1 MKYTPPLG
9 SLEADAPYVD
19 GNPTA
24 GIRGSVVPAAPFN
37 QLQKE
42 LVHIITQAGLEPS
55 ADDLTQVLA
64 ALKKLFAA
72 PSAIIP
78 PDGVTIIEK
87 EIGSGKKVLAAAS
100 AGTLDTLEA
109 WRKSMIGAPMM
120 LPSPVLPDG
129 YMWPDGTLASF
140 EDWPELEEAYEAG
153 KFEGYVLPASA
164 TDEDKKN
171 YPGKWV
177 LAANSAGLYTPRL
190 TGLFARYCGQS
201 GQAGKYNAPGM
212 PEISGDFWDLASGA
226 DNIVSGL
233 MGNASGA
240 FRTGTQNH
248 GGVQQASTRN
258 TTSATNDG
266 ISFLASRS
274 NRIYGASATVMP
286 SSANLPVALY
296 LGGPAQI

>member
-190 TGLFARYCGQS
+190 TGLFARYCG
-201 GQAGKYNAPGM
+201 GTGAGAYGTDTGREAIG
-212 PEISGDFWDLASGA
+212 SFAGA
-226 DNIVSGL
+226 AGLFDDVSGVFSL
-233 MGNASGA
+233 WPEQLATAAHGSGLRARTADFALSRVWGEHTGNEFAPA
-240 FRTGTQNH
+240 HYTQPL
-248 GGVQQASTRN
+248 G
-258 TTSATNDG
+258 
-266 ISFLASRS
+266 
-274 NRIYGASATVMP
+274 
-286 SSANLPVALY
+286 LY
-296 LGGPAQI
+296 LGNPAHV

>member
-164 TDEDKKN
+164 TGEDKKN

-190 TGLFARYCGQS
+190 TGLFARYCS
-201 GQAGKYNAPGM
+201 GTVTGKYNEPGV
-212 PEISGDFWDLASGA
+212 PDITGGVHTGGGSNEDFT
-226 DNIVSGL
+226 
-233 MGNASGA
+233 GA
-240 FRTGTQNH
+240 FYRQDISLIAGQH
-248 GGVQQASTRN
+248 P
-258 TTSATNDG
+258 TSAPIN
-266 ISFLASRS
+266 SSNFRFAASRIS
-274 NRIYGASATVMP
+274 HIYGASDTVMP
-286 SSANLPVALY
+286 PSANLSVALY
-296 LGGPAQI
+296 LGSPA

>member
-87 EIGSGKKVLAAAS
+87 TIEEGKKVLAAAS

-190 TGLFARYCGQS
+190 TGLFARYCGS
-201 GQAGKYNAPGM
+201 NGAGAYQADAIQTGITRLIVGAWSPDSSAGIVSPVGNVAVST
-212 PEISGDFWDLASGA
+212 ESTTSGA
-226 DNIVSGL
+226 V
-233 MGNASGA
+233 
-240 FRTGTQNH
+240 
-248 GGVQQASTRN
+248 ASTAPLRYLVDIKQRTADKTRPEN
-258 TTSATNDG
+258 IA
-266 ISFLASRS
+266 
-274 NRIYGASATVMP
+274 
-286 SSANLPVALY
+286 LPVALY
-296 LGGPAQI
+296 LGQPTEV

>member
-190 TGLFARYCGQS
+190 TGLFARYCGKS
-201 GQAGKYNAPGM
+201 NAGKYNAPGL
-212 PEISGDFWDLASGA
+212 P
-226 DNIVSGL
+226 NI
-233 MGNASGA
+233 A
-240 FRTGTQNH
+240 
-248 GGVQQASTRN
+248 
-258 TTSATNDG
+258 G
-266 ISFLASRS
+266 ISDLGGFSSREVQPSGPFFNTVLEEYRMLQVFDSQLHNIETMIFDASRS
-274 NRIYGASATVMP
+274 SPIYGSSDAVMP
-286 SSANLPVALY
+286 ASVESVVALY
-296 LGGPAQI
+296 LGSPAHV

>member
-42 LVHIITQAGLEPS
+42 LVHIITQAGLEPR

-120 LPSPVLPDG
+120 LPSPVLPAG

-164 TDEDKKN
+164 TDGDKKN

-190 TGLFARYCGQS
+190 TGLFARYCAKTD
-201 GQAGKYNAPGM
+201 AGKYAPDMGRQLLAYA
-212 PEISGDFWDLASGA
+212 DLPVTI
-226 DNIVSGL
+226 DVSW
-233 MGNASGA
+233 A
-240 FRTGTQNH
+240 FAPTGQIEGFVP
-248 GGVQQASTRN
+248 GGVEVGEKNRYSAFKLDAS
-258 TTSATNDG
+258 
-266 ISFLASRS
+266 L
-274 NRIYGASATVMP
+274 V
-286 SSANLPVALY
+286 
-296 LGGPAQI
+296 

>member
-190 TGLFARYCGQS
+190 TGLFARYCANDG
-201 GQAGKYNAPGM
+201 AGRYNKPGL
-212 PEISGDFWDLASGA
+212 PDITGKIF
-226 DNIVSGL
+226 GL
-233 MGNASGA
+233 RRMDQIKNES
-240 FRTGTQNH
+240 
-248 GGVQQASTRN
+248 S
-258 TTSATNDG
+258 TSALDWNAYDMSMAATQAAVSTPSD
-266 ISFLASRS
+266 ISFRASRA
-274 NRIYGASATVMP
+274 NQTYGASTTVMP
-286 SSANLPVALY
+286 ASIETPVALY
-296 LGGPAQI
+296 LGRSAKV

>member
-164 TDEDKKN
+164 TDEDKAVW
-171 YPGKWV
+171 PGKWV
-177 LAANSAGLYTPRL
+177 LAADSAGLYTPRL
-190 TGLFARYCGQS
+190 SGLFARYCG
-201 GQAGKYNAPGM
+201 GTDGDAGAY
-212 PEISGDFWDLASGA
+212 GA
-226 DNIVSGL
+226 DTGREAIGFLAGAAGL
-233 MGNASGA
+233 FDNASGA
-240 FRTGTQNH
+240 FSLLPEQLAVADQGAGERARIADFALSRVWGAEHTGTEFAPAHYTQP
-248 GGVQQASTRN
+248 
-258 TTSATNDG
+258 
-266 ISFLASRS
+266 I
-274 NRIYGASATVMP
+274 
-286 SSANLPVALY
+286 ALY
-296 LGGPAQI
+296 LGRSAQV

>member
-37 QLQKE
+37 QLQRE
-42 LVHIITQAGLEPS
+42 LVHIITQAGLEPN

-72 PSAIIP
+72 PSAILP

-87 EIGSGKKVLAAAS
+87 TIENGKKVLAAAS
-100 AGTLDTLEA
+100 AGTLDMLEA
-109 WRKSMIGAPMM
+109 WRKSMIGAPVM

-164 TDEDKKN
+164 TDGDKAAW
-171 YPGKWV
+171 PGKWV

-190 TGLFARYCGQS
+190 IGLFTRYCGQ
-201 GQAGKYNAPGM
+201 QEAGKYHRD
-212 PEISGDFWDLASGA
+212 EVR
-226 DNIVSGL
+226 NIVGSFWNNKNGLFTDSGYANGA
-233 MGNASGA
+233 MRRVQATDSFSNNANRDNSNS
-240 FRTGTQNH
+240 F
-248 GGVQQASTRN
+248 
-258 TTSATNDG
+258 G
-266 ISFLASRS
+266 ITFDASRVVPTGPE
-274 NRIYGASATVMP
+274 NVPPHYQQ
-286 SSANLPVALY
+286 PVALY
-296 LGGPAQI
+296 LGRAAQV

>member
-190 TGLFARYCGQS
+190 TGLFARYCGDD
-201 GQAGKYNAPGM
+201 GAGAYSADTGR
-212 PEISGDFWDLASGA
+212 EAIGSFAGA
-226 DNIVSGL
+226 AGL
-233 MGNASGA
+233 FDNASGA
-240 FRTGTQNH
+240 FSLSPEQLTVAAH
-248 GGVQQASTRN
+248 GAGVRARV
-258 TTSATNDG
+258 AD
-266 ISFLASRS
+266 FALSRAW
-274 NRIYGASATVMP
+274 GAEHSGAEF
-286 SSANLPVALY
+286 APVHYNQPIALY
-296 LGGPAQI
+296 LGRLAQV

>member
-55 ADDLTQVLA
+55 ADNLTQVLA

-87 EIGSGKKVLAAAS
+87 EIESGKKVLAAAS

-164 TDEDKKN
+164 TDDDKKN

-190 TGLFARYCGQS
+190 TGLFARYCS
-201 GQAGKYNAPGM
+201 KSNAGKHNAAGLPNVTGR
-212 PEISGDFWDLASGA
+212 ASGFQMTA
-226 DNIVSGL
+226 TAGALSFVAGGNNLVYNIESVVAMYNLS
-233 MGNASGA
+233 
-240 FRTGTQNH
+240 
-248 GGVQQASTRN
+248 V
-258 TTSATNDG
+258 D
-266 ISFLASRS
+266 ASRS
-274 NRIYGASATVMP
+274 NPIYGLSDTVMP
-286 SSANLPVALY
+286 ASAETPVALY
-296 LGGPAQI
+296 LGNTAKV

>member
-37 QLQKE
+37 QLQNE

-87 EIGSGKKVLAAAS
+87 TIENGKKVLAAAS

-140 EDWPELEEAYEAG
+140 EDWPELQEAYESG

-177 LAANSAGLYTPRL
+177 LAANSAGLYAPRL
-190 TGLFARYCGQS
+190 TGLFARYC
-201 GQAGKYNAPGM
+201 AGTGAGRFNA
-212 PEISGDFWDLASGA
+212 A
-226 DNIVSGL
+226 GL
-233 MGNASGA
+233 PAIRGE
-240 FRTGTQNH
+240 
-248 GGVQQASTRN
+248 VK
-258 TTSATNDG
+258 
-266 ISFLASRS
+266 SFLANNTSFSGALYSEAGYTLSLLGTSGTASFMPVLFDAAGSCKLYGMS
-274 NRIYGASATVMP
+274 NTVTPASVDTP
-286 SSANLPVALY
+286 IALY
-296 LGGPAQI
+296 LGRSS

>member
-37 QLQKE
+37 QLQNE

-87 EIGSGKKVLAAAS
+87 TIENGKKVLAAAS

-140 EDWPELEEAYEAG
+140 EDWPELQEAYESG

-164 TDEDKKN
+164 TDEDKKD

-177 LAANSAGLYTPRL
+177 LAANSAGLYAPRL
-190 TGLFARYCGQS
+190 TGLFARYCASS
-201 GQAGKYNAPGM
+201 GGGKYNKPGAPN
-212 PEISGDFWDLASGA
+212 ISGSCCIGFTNGQQGTFYHSGA
-226 DNIVSGL
+226 ISAQGNIVGMFGGGSIHDPTAGHQGGIKL
-233 MGNASGA
+233 NAA
-240 FRTGTQNH
+240 
-248 GGVQQASTRN
+248 AS
-258 TTSATNDG
+258 SAV
-266 ISFLASRS
+266 
-274 NRIYGASATVMP
+274 YGASATVMP
-286 SSANLPVALY
+286 ASVEAPVALY
-296 LGGPAQI
+296 LGRPAEI